1 MDTGESSVARDNI
14 EELRL
19 QFIEDA
25 SLEPWVRKRGTC
37 MVLLNVCGHYWY
49 EWKGYDYQDT
59 WQIGK
64 SNPNDAKW
72 FHSNEVPILKDS
84 NSKKRK
90 AVGNVSP
97 IVFQT
102 SKPSPGDE
110 EASKTGGMGG
120 SFSLGSSSPASKA
133 NNPKKSE
140 SRKKPHTRSKGTR
153 EKFERHKEVWSSKAP
168 HENNPTLMSKL
179 VKTQNALRWWN
190 SFVWKGILNAR
201 ECVAHGSCSIIVNGE
216 SIDIWWQPWIPWM
229 NYQEFRSV
237 METVRNVAPGLTCV
251 ADLIYRRTRSWNCG
265 YLRFLFGNELGE
277 EIGKIQIVKQGDEDF
292 LIWKILEQALSLL
305 KVPIEMHNY
314 IDLEKVHPRLSMM
327 LWRVCANVLPTGDI
341 FSPPVSNNCCFCGSP
356 RESPIHL
363 FARCSFASALWFGS
377 PFPVRIDSIQ
387 DDNIAGLLVNL
398 CNGVEEELRCK
409 MLCCFAIL
417 FDTIW
422 NTRNRIAHERNVS
435 WSVDQARREI
445 HNRFSE
451 FSAALV
457 SASSDPGVASAP
469 AVCIPI
475 STDMRDQP
483 SVHLREQDIIQLH
496 RAQDIG
502 DELFIGIKDMAQN
515 NEADQEKK

>member
-1 MDTGESSVARDNI
+1 
-14 EELRL
+14 
-19 QFIEDA
+19 
-25 SLEPWVRKRGTC
+25 
-37 MVLLNVCGHYWY
+37 
-49 EWKGYDYQDT
+49 
-59 WQIGK
+59 
-64 SNPNDAKW
+64 
-72 FHSNEVPILKDS
+72 
-84 NSKKRK
+84 
-90 AVGNVSP
+90 
-97 IVFQT
+97 
-102 SKPSPGDE
+102 
-110 EASKTGGMGG
+110 
-120 SFSLGSSSPASKA
+120 
-133 NNPKKSE
+133 
-140 SRKKPHTRSKGTR
+140 
-153 EKFERHKEVWSSKAP
+153 
-168 HENNPTLMSKL
+168 
-179 VKTQNALRWWN
+179 
-190 SFVWKGILNAR
+190 
-201 ECVAHGSCSIIVNGE
+201 
-216 SIDIWWQPWIPWM
+216 
-229 NYQEFRSV
+229 

-292 LIWKILEQALSLL
+292 LIWKNSRAGTFS
-305 KVPIEMHNY
+305 
-314 IDLEKVHPRLSMM
+314 VHPRLSMM

-341 FSPPVSNNCCFCGSP
+341 FSPTVSNNCCFCGSP

-475 STDMRDQP
+475 STDM
-483 SVHLREQDIIQLH
+483 LRLASEGSTFCSSPGAGYH
-496 RAQDIG
+496 PTPPGPRYWR
-502 DELFIGIKDMAQN
+502 
-515 NEADQEKK
+515 